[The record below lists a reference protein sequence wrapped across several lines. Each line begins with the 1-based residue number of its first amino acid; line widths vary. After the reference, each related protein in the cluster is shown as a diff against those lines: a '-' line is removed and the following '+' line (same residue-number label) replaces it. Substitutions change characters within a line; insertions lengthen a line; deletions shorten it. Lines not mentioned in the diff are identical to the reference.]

1 MRVAVVDP
9 GEAAHVDDSVRLA
22 DGDGHVTA
30 GRLVVDVAVER
41 PVRRATGNVSEAGA
55 QVQQA
60 AQVFKLHALGRTRGS
75 MRVAVI
81 DPGEAAHVDDSVRLA
96 DGDGHITAGR
106 LVVDVAVER
115 PVGRATG
122 DVSEA
127 GAQVQQAAQVFK
139 LHALGRTRGP
149 VCVAVIDPGE
159 AAHVDDS
166 VRLAD
171 GDGHI
176 TAGRLVVDVAVER
189 PVGRAAGDVSEAGA
203 QVQQAAQVFKL
214 HALGRTRGPVCV
226 AVIDPGEAAHV
237 YDSVRLADGDGHIT
251 AGRLVVDVAVERPVG
266 RATGDVSEAGAQVQQ
281 AAQVFKL
288 HALGR
293 TRGSMRVAVIDPGEA
308 AHVDDSV
315 RLADGDG
322 HITAGRLVGDV
333 AVERP
338 VGRATGDVSEAG
350 AQVQQAAQV
359 FKLHALGRTRGS
371 MRVAVIDP
379 GEAAHVDD
387 SVRLADGDGH
397 ITAGRL
403 VVDVAV
409 ERPV

>member
-139 LHALGRTRGP
+139 LHAR
-149 VCVAVIDPGE
+149 
-159 AAHVDDS
+159 
-166 VRLAD
+166 
-171 GDGHI
+171 
-176 TAGRLVVDVAVER
+176 
-189 PVGRAAGDVSEAGA
+189 
-203 QVQQAAQVFKL
+203 
-214 HALGRTRGPVCV
+214 GRTRGPVCV

-266 RATGDVSEAGAQVQQ
+266 RPAGNVGEAGAQVQQGAQTLAFDARRRTCRSVCVAVVHAAVAVHRDAGICLRDADRRIAAGRLVVGVAVERPVGRPAGNVGEAGAQVQQ

-293 TRGSMRVAVIDPGEA
+293 TRRSVCVAVV
-308 AHVDDSV
+308 H
-315 RLADGDG
+315 
-322 HITAGRLVGDV
+322 TAV
-333 AVERP
+333 AVHR
-338 VGRATGDVSEAG
+338 DAG
-350 AQVQQAAQV
+350 ICLRDAD
-359 FKLHALGRTRGS
+359 R
-371 MRVAVIDP
+371 RV
-379 GEAAHVDD
+379 
-387 SVRLADGDGH
+387 
-397 ITAGRL
+397 TAGRL
-403 VVDVAV
+403 VVGIAV
-409 ERPV
+409 ERPVSRAAGNVGEAGAQV